1 MYQVFIRI
9 YKYTIYIITEI
20 LLVSETM
27 SDQLRYTLAHNGSDL
42 LQYGMTI
49 TRFWPCGRQGKSM
62 MGMISGALYS
72 ERYWVTLYLEL
83 KGLE

>member
-1 MYQVFIRI
+1 MFIRIYEYTRFLFEFINVPGFYSNLLMYQVFIRI

-49 TRFWPCGRQGKSM
+49 TRF
-62 MGMISGALYS
+62 
-72 ERYWVTLYLEL
+72 
-83 KGLE
+83 